1 MPTLN
6 NATLTLGA
14 SLTVTNNVVT
24 GTGVFDDLMEAV
36 TTHLE
41 AQYQLGR
48 ITGGDFATVY
58 LGAMQSALQQSVGYA
73 VGAEKTNA
81 DVILTGKQGLLV
93 DAQEL
98 KTDAEKLLVDA
109 QELQVDGQTALGV
122 KQGTL
127 TDNQAASELKKAL
140 DIVNTT
146 TNRSAAQATS
156 ETTAVQ
162 QRLLI
167 VNQIATELKQAL
179 DLVGATS
186 LKDKQ
191 ALTQVK
197 QALDLVSTTTVRNAQ
212 SAADV
217 TLKGKQGTKVDADKL
232 LVDANELLVDAQK
245 LKVDGEKALI
255 LQKQTTEYGQ
265 TLVTGNTTPNANSIL
280 GKQATLYGEQA
291 KGFKW
296 NADQKYLK
304 TLLDAWAINISTA
317 GVASTQVTALNA
329 TGTGNINTQ
338 ITNAEPTG

>member
-58 LGAMQSALQQSVGYA
+58 LGAMQSALQQSVAYA
-73 VGAEKTNA
+73 IGAEKTNA
-81 DVILTGKQGLLV
+81 DVILTTKQGL
-93 DAQEL
+93 
-98 KTDAEKLLVDA
+98 
-109 QELQVDGQTALGV
+109 
-122 KQGTL
+122 
-127 TDNQAASELKKAL
+127 
-140 DIVNTT
+140 
-146 TNRSAAQATS
+146 
-156 ETTAVQ
+156 
-162 QRLLI
+162 
-167 VNQIATELKQAL
+167 
-179 DLVGATS
+179 
-186 LKDKQ
+186 
-191 ALTQVK
+191 
-197 QALDLVSTTTVRNAQ
+197 
-212 SAADV
+212 
-217 TLKGKQGTKVDADKL
+217 KVDADKL
-232 LVDANELLVDAQK
+232 LVDANELLIDAQK

-317 GVASTQVTALNA
+317 GVASTQVVALNA